1 MNIDPSILPSLI
13 SAGAVLAG
21 AGLQQTFSLLGK
33 RAEQKLAMRSLRR
46 EKLEELADLLSQSQ
60 VLTLEALS
68 FLAKGNYQPESVKV
82 VGKSLDE
89 VAVRVYSLSL
99 LFFPALKALSE
110 GFLKALNELQSAL
123 MSVDE
128 ETIILAARSTAQA
141 RKDLEKAIEHYAEQL
156 GFHG

>member
-1 MNIDPSILPSLI
+1 MLDASILPSLI

-21 AGLQQTFSLLGK
+21 AGLQQAFSLLGK
-33 RAEQKLAMRSLRR
+33 RAEHKLAMRKLRR
-46 EKLEELADLLSQSQ
+46 EKLEALADLLSQSQ

-68 FLAKGNYQPESVKV
+68 FLAKGNYQPESAKA

-99 LFFPALKALSE
+99 LFFPTLKVLSE
-110 GFLKALNELQSAL
+110 AFLKALNELQSAL
-123 MSVDE
+123 LSDDE
-128 ETIILAARSTAQA
+128 EAMISAAGVTTQA
-141 RKDLEKAIEHYAEQL
+141 RKAFEKAIERHAKEL